1 MIPEPIVAS
10 SLRCQM
16 RMTALATGMATRAPA
31 SRLSRAASF
40 SGSAVSIRSRTISG
54 VSSPRPMVVTMPA
67 NRRMIRPM

>member
-31 SRLSRAASF
+31 SRLSRHRVLL
-40 SGSAVSIRSRTISG
+40 G
-54 VSSPRPMVVTMPA
+54 
-67 NRRMIRPM
+67 